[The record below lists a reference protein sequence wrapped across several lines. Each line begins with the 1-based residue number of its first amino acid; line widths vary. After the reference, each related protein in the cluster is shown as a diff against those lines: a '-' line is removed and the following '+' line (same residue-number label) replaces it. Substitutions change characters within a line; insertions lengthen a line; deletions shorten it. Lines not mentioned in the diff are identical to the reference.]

1 MGSVVLDVKMHNF
14 ARVQGKVYRFPKA
27 IDEVIRESLGQYY
40 TDDFM
45 PWLRRG
51 VKGMA
56 IRGVPRKNA
65 EPYATIKSNSY
76 GIGHSFGKVRRSR
89 HDEGGH
95 IIRGIEEVEAKIKTT
110 GDNKTTLTADFSEVP
125 SGEFPYFEIIN
136 EGWGNLHKKYPIVEG
151 VRQMTQ
157 KRLVRRMEK
166 NLSRA
171 WDRS

>member
-14 ARVQGKVYRFPKA
+14 ERVRGKVYRFPKA

-56 IRGVPRKNA
+56 IRGVPRRNA
-65 EPYATIKSNSY
+65 ARWAAIKSSAY
-76 GIGHSFGKVRRSR
+76 GIDHSFG
-89 HDEGGH
+89 H
-95 IIRGIEEVEAKIKTT
+95 ISGRLERGIDDVEAKIKTT
-110 GDNKTTLTADFSEVP
+110 GDNKTTLTADFSQVP